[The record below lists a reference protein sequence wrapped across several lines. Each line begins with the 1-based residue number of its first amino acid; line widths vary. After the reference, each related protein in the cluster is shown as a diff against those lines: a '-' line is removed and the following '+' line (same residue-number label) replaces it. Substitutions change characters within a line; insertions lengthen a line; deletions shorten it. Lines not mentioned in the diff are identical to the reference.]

1 MRGSGIGLSVMD
13 LKRLLETHREEI
25 MGEWV
30 RRILTEVSERYSRRP
45 VEEVRSTVSEAT
57 EAYFAA
63 LTEDDFSK
71 MDRFIAKITAMRLDV
86 GFALSEVQ
94 GAFELY
100 RTVLVPILLAE
111 LDASLLRDTLD
122 RLNRCLSHTI
132 RRFSDHFQAQHEQSI
147 REHAEGLKRVV
158 EERTRELAE
167 SEAKYRMLVEEI
179 NDGYFVVRRGR
190 LLFANRAFCDMH
202 GYFAAEVIG
211 RAYMDFVAPESRRQ
225 LARLSEERSSRN
237 PVPDQYVYL
246 RLHKDGRKLY
256 SENKV
261 KVITYDGATAT
272 AGICRDVTE
281 RVELEKQTLRLVELE
296 SERKTIALSTLRQLM
311 ATLSHYL
318 LNANAIIGGM
328 ARRCSRA
335 ASDEEK
341 RVSLEAIREQTGR
354 TEGVIAALKRMAE
367 IRTTEYTPESH
378 TLMIDLTRE
387 IEETLAKTEEEPS
400 Q

>member
-1 MRGSGIGLSVMD
+1 MD
-13 LKRLLETHREEI
+13 LKSLLEARRDEI

-30 RRILTEVSERYSRRP
+30 RRILTEVSEHYSRRP
-45 VEEVRSTVSEAT
+45 LEEVRGTISEAT

-71 MDRFIAKITAMRLDV
+71 MDRFIEKITAMRLDV

-100 RTVLVPILLAE
+100 RTVLVPIFLTE
-111 LDASLLRDTLD
+111 LDTSLLPDALQ

-147 REHAEGLKRVV
+147 REHAGNLERVV
-158 EERTRELAE
+158 GERTRELAE

-179 NDGYFVVRRGR
+179 NDGYFIARKGR
-190 LLFANRAFCDMH
+190 LVFANRAFCEMH
-202 GYFAAEVIG
+202 GYSAEEVIG
-211 RAYMDFVAPESRRQ
+211 RPYLDFVAPESRGQ
-225 LARLSEERSSRN
+225 LTRIRGRRASTGEA
-237 PVPDQYVYL
+237 PDQYIYL

-281 RVELEKQTLRLVELE
+281 RVTLENRCCASSSLRT
-296 SERKTIALSTLRQLM
+296 SSDDRPAQRCASSWPRCRTISSTPM
-311 ATLSHYL
+311 
-318 LNANAIIGGM
+318 
-328 ARRCSRA
+328 
-335 ASDEEK
+335 
-341 RVSLEAIREQTGR
+341 
-354 TEGVIAALKRMAE
+354 
-367 IRTTEYTPESH
+367 P
-378 TLMIDLTRE
+378 
-387 IEETLAKTEEEPS
+387 
-400 Q
+400 

>member
-1 MRGSGIGLSVMD
+1 MD
-13 LKRLLETHREEI
+13 LKSLLEARRDEI

-45 VEEVRSTVSEAT
+45 VEEVRETISEAT

-71 MDRFIAKITAMRLDV
+71 MDRFIEKITAMRLDV

-100 RTVLVPILLAE
+100 RTVLVPIFLTE
-111 LDASLLRDTLD
+111 LDTSLLPDALQ
-122 RLNRCLSHTI
+122 RLNCCLSHTI
-132 RRFSDHFQAQHEQSI
+132 RRFSDHFQVQHEQSI
-147 REHAEGLKRVV
+147 REHAGNLERVV
-158 EERTRELAE
+158 GERTRELAE

-179 NDGYFVVRRGR
+179 NDGYFIARKGR
-190 LLFANRAFCDMH
+190 LVFANRAFCEMH
-202 GYFAAEVIG
+202 GYSAEEVIG
-211 RAYMDFVAPESRRQ
+211 RPYLDFVAPESRGQ
-225 LARLSEERSSRN
+225 LTRIRGRRASTGEA
-237 PVPDQYVYL
+237 PDQYIYL

-281 RVELEKQTLRLVELE
+281 RVTLEKQTLRLVELE
-296 SERKTIALSTLRQLM
+296 NERKTIALSTLRQLM

-328 ARRCSRA
+328 ARRCVRA
-335 ASDEEK
+335 ASDEE
-341 RVSLEAIREQTGR
+341 RHSSMEAIMEQTGK
-354 TEGVIAALKRMAE
+354 TEGVIAALRKMAE
-367 IRTTEYTPESH
+367 IRTTRYTPESH

-387 IEETLAKTEEEPS
+387 IEKTLAKTEEETS

>member
-1 MRGSGIGLSVMD
+1 MRGSGIGFSVMD
-13 LKRLLETHREEI
+13 LKRLLETHRDEI

-45 VEEVRSTVSEAT
+45 AAEVRGTISEAT

-71 MDRFIAKITAMRLDV
+71 MDRFIEKITVMRLDV

-100 RTVLVPILLAE
+100 RTVLMPILLAE
-111 LDASLLRDTLD
+111 LDVSLLPDALD

-147 REHAEGLKRVV
+147 REHAETLERVV
-158 EERTRELAE
+158 RDRTRELKE

-179 NDGYFVVRRGR
+179 NDGYFLSREGR
-190 LLFANRAFCDMH
+190 IIFANKAFCQMH
-202 GYFAAEVIG
+202 GYSVDEVVG
-211 RAYMDFVAPESRRQ
+211 RHYMDFVAPESRD
-225 LARLSEERSSRN
+225 RLTKMHEERASTGEA
-237 PVPDQYVYL
+237 PDQYVYL
-246 RLHKDGRKLY
+246 RLCRDGRKLY

-261 KVITYDGATAT
+261 KVIVYEGETAT

-296 SERKTIALSTLRQLM
+296 NERKTVALSTLRQLM
-311 ATLSHYL
+311 VTLSHYL
-318 LNANAIIGGM
+318 LNANTIIGGM
-328 ARRCSRA
+328 ARRSERA
-335 ASDEEK
+335 TSQAE
-341 RVSLEAIREQTGR
+341 RQASLEAITEQAIR
-354 TEGVIAALKRMAE
+354 TEGVITALKRVAD
-367 IRTTEYTPESH
+367 IKTAEYTPESH

-387 IEETLAKTEEEPS
+387 IERTLAKTEEERS
-400 Q
+400 R

>member
-1 MRGSGIGLSVMD
+1 MD
-13 LKRLLETHREEI
+13 LKRLLETHRDEI

-45 VEEVRSTVSEAT
+45 AEEVRGTISEAT

-63 LTEDDFSK
+63 LTEDDFLK
-71 MDRFIAKITAMRLDV
+71 MDRFISKITAMRLDV
-86 GFALSEVQ
+86 GFTLSEVQ

-111 LDASLLRDTLD
+111 LDVSLLPDALD

-147 REHAEGLKRVV
+147 REHAEDLERMVRD
-158 EERTRELAE
+158 RTRELKE

-179 NDGYFVVRRGR
+179 NDGYFVSREGR
-190 LLFANRAFCDMH
+190 LIFANRAFCEMH
-202 GYFAAEVIG
+202 GYSVDEVIG
-211 RAYMDFVAPESRRQ
+211 RHYMDFVAPESRD
-225 LARLSEERSSRN
+225 RLTKIHEERASTGGA
-237 PVPDQYVYL
+237 PDQYVYL
-246 RLHKDGRKLY
+246 RLHRDGRKLY

-261 KVITYDGATAT
+261 KVITYEGETVT

-281 RVELEKQTLRLVELE
+281 RVELEKQTFRLVELE
-296 SERKTIALSTLRQLM
+296 NERKTIALSTLRQLM
-311 ATLSHYL
+311 VTLSHYL

-328 ARRCSRA
+328 ARRCNRA
-335 ASDEEK
+335 ASDEE
-341 RVSLEAIREQTGR
+341 RQVSLDAIREQTGR

-387 IEETLAKTEEEPS
+387 IEETLAKTEQDET
-400 Q
+400 